1 MSARHEDIQTCP
13 ACGRDKMHVNT
24 VKGVFH
30 CKRCGESGR
39 VQKLGIMPT
48 PALPLFQVDESINHT
63 TRPDHNGLTTYAQ
76 NYLIQNRDIGWWL
89 VSGLPIYSSR
99 GGILFVFPD
108 WDYWQVRQW
117 STQPRWVDPTDATAH
132 ARDGVTYN
140 LSVNHSGRVVLVE
153 GIGDALK
160 VATAGYNA
168 SALLSST
175 LHDAQAEALSR
186 TYSRATVMLD
196 ADVPVGRVARAM
208 SLASEHF
215 ETVDLAFLT
224 NGDPGNRD
232 VQTLRT
238 ILHD

>member
-1 MSARHEDIQTCP
+1 
-13 ACGRDKMHVNT
+13 
-24 VKGVFH
+24 
-30 CKRCGESGR
+30 
-39 VQKLGIMPT
+39 MPT
-48 PALPLFQVDESINHT
+48 PALPLFQVDESTAHATWPN
-63 TRPDHNGLTTYAQ
+63 HNGLTRYAQ
-76 NYLIQNRDIGWWL
+76 NYLIQHRDIGWWL

-117 STQPRWVDPTDATAH
+117 SAQPRWVDPTDATAH

-196 ADVPVGRVARAM
+196 ADVPVGRVATAM
-208 SLASEHF
+208 NLASEHF
-215 ETVDLAFLT
+215 EMVDLAFLT
-224 NGDPGNRD
+224 SGDPGNRD

-238 ILHD
+238 LLHD